1 MLVVFKV
8 RGVVE
13 GGVWG
18 GACGGGSEFVLV
30 FVEALLPPPPV
41 FSLLDCLLPCVPSAS
56 EPDESCDGSGWPVFE
71 TRVRCVPAFLLIL
84 SILLGGSYFEMWPK
98 YLSYDQYSSVLK

>member
-1 MLVVFKV
+1 MFKV
-8 RGVVE
+8 RGVIG

-18 GACGGGSEFVLV
+18 GACGGGSCVRFVFV

-41 FSLLDCLLPCVPSAS
+41 FSLLDCLLPSCVPSAS